1 MVEFYFK
8 NHCVDCGGGIE
19 FPAYAI
25 GEHTSCPHCQRQL
38 TLVFPS
44 DKPNEATNLI
54 EAYLQSSSFP
64 NQRAELLLLK
74 QFVCFPSD
82 VNSLRSLDIWRS
94 ALDAEPANVISR
106 FTELGFLQDGCN
118 DLVALLQTK
127 SANDLKSLAESRG
140 LGKSGTKETLAKRL
154 VKSDPEGMR
163 TLFLGKSYLV
173 CTPRGRLIV
182 EKYLESET
190 EIKNQC
196 EQAVISALEEQRWKD
211 ACLMVA
217 SFEASRVFP
226 RGIGTDW
233 KNYNSN
239 YDLFVLK
246 QISECHIQ
254 RHASF
259 DENVI
264 SKLRV
269 SAAEMHLW
277 GTNKPSA
284 IGLNAG
290 FDWAVESRM
299 ILFSALGA
307 KRLEEMKS
315 AGIKR
320 VKILGSGSSDV
331 CSICKSANDK
341 VYRIDA
347 APTLPHENCTCEN
360 GCCCLLV
367 ANE

>member
-1 MVEFYFK
+1 M
-8 NHCVDCGGGIE
+8 DCGGGIE

-25 GEHTSCPHCQRQL
+25 GEQTSCPHCQQQL
-38 TLVFPS
+38 TLIFPS
-44 DKPNEATNLI
+44 DKPNESPNLI
-54 EAYLQSSSFP
+54 ETYLQSSSFP

-74 QFVCFPSD
+74 QFAYFPSD
-82 VNSLRSLDIWRS
+82 INSLRGLDVWRS
-94 ALDAEPANVISR
+94 ALGAEPDNVISR
-106 FTELGFLQDGCN
+106 FIELGFLQDGCN

-127 SANDLKSLAESRG
+127 SANDLKNLAETRG
-140 LGKSGTKETLAKRL
+140 LGKSGTKETIAKRL
-154 VKSDPEGMR
+154 VKCDPDGMR
-163 TLFLGKSYLV
+163 TLFLGENYLV

-190 EIKNQC
+190 EIRKQC
-196 EQAVISALEEQRWKD
+196 EQVVISALEGQRWID

-226 RGIGTDW
+226 RGIGMDW

-239 YDLFVLK
+239 HDLFVLK
-246 QISECHIQ
+246 QISECNLQ

-259 DENVI
+259 GENII

-284 IGLNAG
+284 IGTSTD
-290 FDWAVESRM
+290 FDWAIESRM

-307 KRLEEMKS
+307 IQLQEMKS
-315 AGIKR
+315 VGIKR

-331 CSICKSANDK
+331 CPICKSVNEK
-341 VYRIDA
+341 IYRIDA
-347 APTLPHENCTCEN
+347 APILPHENCTCEN